1 MTETKV
7 IYKEA
12 SKETIE
18 NLIGNSSKTIEDLY
32 KKVLEDLS
40 LLKELNADVPQLLRL
55 AVELRMNMR
64 FILIDLMTSLRG
76 SLNGAY
82 TFEKCYHIKNLEGI
96 RVEGYRLLLGYG
108 EERERSV
115 WTELGCE
122 LRQVYQRFERSK
134 YAQVYEGVVA
144 LYDKVSTQ
152 LRTVM
157 TTYEER
163 KGRNITYHYDDD
175 LYKVYKQLI
184 KVKNKGEDEA
194 MKCVIPWMD
203 ALLSIQVLCD
213 TIEYVEA
220 LQGNVS
226 SKATGFHYFQINVI
240 KLDFYKRI
248 VYEFSKNDQFKEI
261 LDKILKD
268 IDSVDWTAKEKDK
281 LGRLEDWLGKNA
293 SNQDKPKTIKD
304 MKDLMNVYLLIEM
317 SFADMSCV
325 IRAFMNAGSDIEYPL
340 TFRRLLVSK
349 VSTLGHLVGY
359 NDTEKDNALWTFI
372 QNAVSADAEK
382 LKTEASEIRMELE
395 RLLKQE
401 DVKRR
406 ALYVHYLDRDTN
418 DSNIFRILESIEGID
433 LLIEINAYPA
443 FIKIMGRIR
452 KFLRTL
458 MGEFAIKV
466 DKTTKASNIMMK
478 AQIKRLRQ
486 LLKNPKCPAELRIS
500 FNKTLDQMEEIFKQ
514 YYA

>member
-1 MTETKV
+1 
-7 IYKEA
+7 
-12 SKETIE
+12 
-18 NLIGNSSKTIEDLY
+18 
-32 KKVLEDLS
+32 
-40 LLKELNADVPQLLRL
+40 
-55 AVELRMNMR
+55 
-64 FILIDLMTSLRG
+64 
-76 SLNGAY
+76 
-82 TFEKCYHIKNLEGI
+82 
-96 RVEGYRLLLGYG
+96 
-108 EERERSV
+108 
-115 WTELGCE
+115 
-122 LRQVYQRFERSK
+122 
-134 YAQVYEGVVA
+134 
-144 LYDKVSTQ
+144 
-152 LRTVM
+152 
-157 TTYEER
+157 
-163 KGRNITYHYDDD
+163 
-175 LYKVYKQLI
+175 
-184 KVKNKGEDEA
+184 
-194 MKCVIPWMD
+194 MD

-220 LQGNVS
+220 LQGNIS

-261 LDKILKD
+261 LDKVLKD
-268 IDSVDWTAKEKDK
+268 IDSVDWAAKEKDK

-340 TFRRLLVSK
+340 TFRRLLVSM

-359 NDTEKDNALWTFI
+359 NDTEKANALWTFI
-372 QNAVSADAEK
+372 QKAVPADAEK

-395 RLLKQE
+395 CLLKQE

-418 DSNIFRILESIEGID
+418 ESNILRILESIEGID

-458 MGEFAIKV
+458 MGEFAIRV
-466 DKTTKASNIMMK
+466 DKTTKASNIKMK
-478 AQIKRLRQ
+478 AQIKILRQ
-486 LLKNPKCPAELRIS
+486 LLKNPKCPADLRIS
-500 FNKTLDQMEEIFKQ
+500 FNKTLDQMEEFFKQ
-514 YYA
+514 YA

>member
-1 MTETKV
+1 MIEAKP
-7 IYKEA
+7 IHQKA
-12 SKETIE
+12 SKETVE
-18 NLIGNSSKTIEDLY
+18 NLIGNFSKTIEDLH
-32 KKVLEDLS
+32 KKVVEDIS
-40 LLKELNADVPQLLRL
+40 FLKELNADVPQLLRL
-55 AVELRMNMR
+55 AIELRMNMR

-76 SLNGAY
+76 CLNSTY

-96 RVEGYRLLLGYG
+96 RVEGCRLLLGYG
-108 EERERSV
+108 EERVRSV

-163 KGRNITYHYDDD
+163 KGRNLTYHYDDD

-203 ALLSIQVLCD
+203 ALLWVQVLCD
-213 TIEYVEA
+213 AIEYVEV
-220 LQGNVS
+220 LQENTF
-226 SKATGFHYFQINVI
+226 SKVTDFHHFRINVI
-240 KLDFYKRI
+240 KLVFYKRT
-248 VYEFSKNDQFKEI
+248 VTEFSRNNQFKEI
-261 LDKILKD
+261 LDKVLKD
-268 IDSVDWTAKEKDK
+268 IDSVDWAAKEKDK
-281 LGRLEDWLGKNA
+281 LGRLEDWLGKKA
-293 SNQDKPKTIKD
+293 PNQDKPKTIKD

-317 SFADMSCV
+317 SFADMACV

-359 NDTEKDNALWTFI
+359 NDAEKGNALWTFI
-372 QNAVSADAEK
+372 QKAVPADAEK
-382 LKTEASEIRMELE
+382 LKTEAAEIRMELE
-395 RLLKQE
+395 SLLKQK

-418 DSNIFRILESIEGID
+418 ENSVLRILESIEGID
-433 LLIEINAYPA
+433 LLIEMKAYPA

-452 KFLRTL
+452 KFLKNL
-458 MGEFAIKV
+458 MSELAIRV
-466 DKTTKASNIMMK
+466 DKTTKASNIEMR
-478 AQIKRLRQ
+478 AQIQRLRQ
-486 LLKNPKCPAELRIS
+486 LLNNPKCPADLRIS
-500 FNKTLDQMEEIFKQ
+500 FNKTLDQMENIFTL
-514 YYA
+514 YA

>member
-1 MTETKV
+1 MTDIKA

-12 SKETIE
+12 SKETVE
-18 NLIGNSSKTIEDLY
+18 NLIDNSSKTIEDLY
-32 KKVLEDLS
+32 KKVVEDISFLM
-40 LLKELNADVPQLLRL
+40 EQNADVLQLLRL
-55 AVELRMNMR
+55 AIELRINMR

-76 SLNGAY
+76 CLNSTY

-96 RVEGYRLLLGYG
+96 RVEGCRLLLGYG

-115 WTELGCE
+115 WMELGCE

-152 LRTVM
+152 LKTVM

-163 KGRNITYHYDDD
+163 KGRNLTYHYDDD
-175 LYKVYKQLI
+175 LNKVYKQLI

-203 ALLSIQVLCD
+203 ALLWIQVLCEA
-213 TIEYVEA
+213 IEYVEV
-220 LQGNVS
+220 LQGNTF
-226 SKATGFHYFQINVI
+226 SKVTSFHHFRINVI
-240 KLDFYKRI
+240 KLDFYKRT
-248 VYEFSKNDQFKEI
+248 VSEFSRNNQFKEI
-261 LDKILKD
+261 LDKVLKD
-268 IDSVDWTAKEKDK
+268 IDSVDWAAKEKDK
-281 LGRLEDWLGKNA
+281 LGRLENWLGKKA
-293 SNQDKPKTIKD
+293 PNQDKPKAIKD

-317 SFADMSCV
+317 SFADMACV

-359 NDTEKDNALWTFI
+359 NDTEKGNALWTFI
-372 QNAVSADAEK
+372 QKAVPADAEK
-382 LKTEASEIRMELE
+382 LKTEAAEIRMELE
-395 RLLKQE
+395 SLLKQK

-406 ALYVHYLDRDTN
+406 ALYVHYLDRDTKEN
-418 DSNIFRILESIEGID
+418 SVLRILESIERID
-433 LLIEINAYPA
+433 LLIEMKAYPT

-452 KFLRTL
+452 KFLKNL
-458 MGEFAIKV
+458 MAEFAIRV
-466 DKTTKASNIMMK
+466 DKTTKASNVEMR
-478 AQIKRLRQ
+478 AQIQRLRQ
-486 LLKNPKCPAELRIS
+486 LLNNPKCPADLRIS
-500 FNKTLDQMEEIFKQ
+500 FNKTLDQMENIFKL
-514 YYA
+514 YA